1 MTDQRPHLEVTESPI
16 DWEALA
22 RYLTG
27 ESAPDEVEMV
37 RRWLAARPASAE
49 LIAAL
54 DRAMSR
60 VAFTPPADLD
70 VEDALRRV
78 HARLDA
84 PDVRAL
90 PERAPRRA
98 VPFAAPSASWHRASF
113 RIAAA
118 AVVVVGGAL
127 VWRAVRAGDNPSRTS
142 GLTRVFA
149 TAVGVRDSTRL
160 PDGSAV
166 VLGPGS
172 ELTIFGGY
180 GGAVREVALR
190 GEAYFDVVHDDRRPF
205 VVRAGDALI
214 RDVGT
219 TFTVHSD
226 RGDGVRVVVT
236 SGAVRLQL
244 ASAPNDSG
252 VRLGPQDRA
261 SVEPEGRVVIERAS
275 ATAEDLAWT
284 KGRLVFREAPLA
296 KVRADLRRWYGLE
309 LIADSSLAARHFT
322 NEFAGD
328 PPAQVIRVIA
338 RTLGAVAEQRGDTAF
353 LHAAPRSG
361 TMPQ

>member
-1 MTDQRPHLEVTESPI
+1 MTDQRPNLGVTESPI

-27 ESAPDEVEMV
+27 ESSPDEAEMV

-49 LIAAL
+49 LVAAL

-60 VAFTPPADLD
+60 VAFAPPADLD
-70 VEDALRRV
+70 VEGALRRV
-78 HARLDA
+78 HDRLDA

-90 PERAPRRA
+90 PERVPRRA
-98 VPFAAPSASWHRASF
+98 APFGAPSASWRRASL
-113 RIAAA
+113 RVAAA
-118 AVVVVGGAL
+118 AVLVAGGAL
-127 VWRAVRAGDNPSRTS
+127 VWRAVRAGDNPGRGS

-172 ELTIFGGY
+172 ELTIFAGY
-180 GGAVREVALR
+180 GDNAREVALR

-236 SGAVRLQL
+236 SGAVRLRL

-252 VRLGPQDRA
+252 VTLGPQDRA

-275 ATAEDLAWT
+275 ATTDDLAWT
-284 KGRLVFREAPLA
+284 KGRLIFRDAPLA

-322 NEFAGD
+322 NDFAGD

-353 LHAAPRSG
+353 LHAASRSG